1 MYLSLY
7 LRICAKKSE
16 NVQPGWVAVA
26 SPLLAT
32 RAGLDEN
39 EDRAVPVELAVPAV
53 PHNQPNKSHQ
63 REGEE
68 EEEYLDWR
76 TFEVKAW
83 AWKM

>member
-1 MYLSLY
+1 MQ
-7 LRICAKKSE
+7 KSE

-39 EDRAVPVELAVPAV
+39 EDRAVAVELVVPAV

-63 REGEE
+63 RGGEE
-68 EEEYLDWR
+68 EEEYLGWR
-76 TFEVKAW
+76 TIEVKAW